1 MEKLGKWA
9 DEWLVSINK
18 KKTEA
23 TIFSLSPK
31 KETVNLTIN
40 GETIPQQET
49 PTYLGVKLDKKT
61 YLGTPYCQYGI
72 KSYKENGNNE
82 KAIWNKMG
90 SKFQNSEAGLF
101 RNSAT
106 SVSV

>member
-1 MEKLGKWA
+1 MQITMEKLGKWA

-49 PTYLGVKLDKKT
+49 PTYLGVKLDKRLT
-61 YLGTPYCQYGI
+61 WHPTLP
-72 KSYKENGNNE
+72 
-82 KAIWNKMG
+82 IWNQK
-90 SKFQNSEAGLF
+90 L
-101 RNSAT
+101 
-106 SVSV
+106 